1 MCTKNKKM
9 SCLFNSMSRLFP
21 NNQNPQEIRNKIC
34 DYLAA
39 NPQTS
44 MGLSVSEIVKLESG
58 QELDSYIQRMRSTCT
73 WGGAIEIAAA
83 AELWNCSI
91 YVKVER
97 TGKWIE
103 FLKEGSETKYGLSW
117 SGGHYEPIIQLD
129 LLSLAN

>member
-1 MCTKNKKM
+1 M

-21 NNQNPQEIRNKIC
+21 HNQNPQEIRNKIC

-39 NPQTS
+39 NPKLMDIS
-44 MGLSVSEIVKLESG
+44 MSEIVQADESSSD
-58 QELDSYIQRMRSTCT
+58 LSSYVQRMRSPCT

-83 AELWNCSI
+83 SQIWNCSF

-117 SGGHYEPIIQLD
+117 TGGHYEPIHTLEIF
-129 LLSLAN
+129 

>member
-1 MCTKNKKM
+1 M

-21 NNQNPQEIRNKIC
+21 TNENPQEIRNKIC

-39 NPQTS
+39 NPHTQ
-44 MGLSVSEIVKLESG
+44 MGLSVSEIIHTDSG
-58 QELDSYIQRMRSTCT
+58 SDINTYVQQMRSPCT

-83 AELWNCSI
+83 TELWSCSF

-103 FLKEGSETKYGLSW
+103 FLKEGTTTKYGLSW
-117 SGGHYEPIIQLD
+117 TGGHYEPLD
-129 LLSLAN
+129 LPENL